1 MDRFNGIEDM
11 NMMRFQIKAK
21 ITNSENYI
29 IGTGV
34 KSEVKKCFLW
44 HNNKWVEVSPETI
57 SEFAGLH
64 KKTKS
69 YLYVGDMVKFKVSKK
84 KDINGWR
91 IGKIVRIGYKLEI
104 WSK

>member
-1 MDRFNGIEDM
+1 MDRFNEVEDIDL
-11 NMMRFQIKAK
+11 MRFQIKAK

-64 KKTKS
+64 KKQNLIYT
-69 YLYVGDMVKFKVSKK
+69 
-84 KDINGWR
+84 WA
-91 IGKIVRIGYKLEI
+91 I
-104 WSK
+104 WSNLKLVKKRI